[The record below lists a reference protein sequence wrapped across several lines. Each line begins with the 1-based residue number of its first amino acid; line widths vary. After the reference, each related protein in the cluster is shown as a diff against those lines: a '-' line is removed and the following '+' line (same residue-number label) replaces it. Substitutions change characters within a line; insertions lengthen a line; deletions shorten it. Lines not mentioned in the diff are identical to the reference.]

1 MFLYNRINKKEL
13 RKKVAAEPFRRF
25 TLSFY
30 SYVHINEPEKLRDE
44 LYTYWDSLKVF
55 GRIYIAHEGIN
66 AQLSV
71 PEHFVMDFTNHL
83 YKNPLFKDVPIKQA
97 VEDNSKSFFAL
108 KMKVKPKIV
117 ADGLK
122 DGAFDASDTGTR
134 LDAVTFHNKIDEPG
148 VVLVDIRN
156 NYESE
161 VGHFKNAICPDVK
174 TFRESLPKILKE
186 IEDKKDQNLM
196 LYCTGGIRCE
206 KASAYF
212 KHHGFKNVYQLDGG
226 IIQYAREMKRL
237 GMESKFI
244 GKNFVF
250 DERMGERITPDVLS
264 KCYSCDKPSDRQMNC
279 DLLSCHTLIVQCEEC
294 SSKMKSFCSEK
305 CFNEYTRL
313 SSEPSTSANVRLE
326 KVN

>member
-1 MFLYNRINKKEL
+1 MFLYNRVSKKEL
-13 RKKVAAEPFRRF
+13 RKKVAAEPFRRI

-30 SYVHINEPEKLRDE
+30 RYVHINEPEKLRDE
-44 LYTYWDSLKVF
+44 LYAYWDSLKVL

-66 AQLSV
+66 AQLNV
-71 PEHFVMDFTNHL
+71 PEHFVTDFTNHL

-97 VEDNSKSFFAL
+97 VEDDSKSFFAL

-117 ADGLK
+117 ADGLREN
-122 DGAFDASDTGTR
+122 AFDTSDTGTR
-134 LDAVTFHNKIDEPG
+134 LDAVTFHKKMDEPD

-186 IEDKKDQNLM
+186 LEDKKDQNLM

-212 KHHGFKNVYQLDGG
+212 KHHGFKKVYQLDGG
-226 IIQYAREMKRL
+226 IIQYAQEMKRM

-250 DERMGERITPDVLS
+250 DERMGERITPDVLG
-264 KCYSCDKPSDRQMNC
+264 KCYSCDNPSDRQVNC
-279 DLLSCHTLIVQCEEC
+279 ELLSCHTLIIQCEEC
-294 SSKMKSFCSEK
+294 ATKMKSFCSEK
-305 CFNEYTRL
+305 CLNEYTKQAA
-313 SSEPSTSANVRLE
+313 EAC
-326 KVN
+326 